1 MPLSFEE
8 FTPSGGQTDFPFTFG
23 FAQVAD
29 IRVLIKKADGTAFG
43 LDTSQFSV
51 VTSPSAK
58 VVISDSAVFNNFTG
72 NDSVRI
78 FRDTDVSAKSRTF
91 SNGSVL
97 KSEDLNAGFDQILF
111 AQQENDEFGT
121 TEALTLD
128 ATSTFYDAKER
139 QIKNGVKAT
148 AGSDFVTLDQVNAVI
163 VSTGNNP
170 SVPQSYSTGANDGS
184 LTFVSFDSNTNINT
198 FALSPSPTS
207 EFEQTFIVEIDGVI
221 QNPTEYTITAGT
233 GGSGSIAISHT
244 ASLQGADIVITN
256 FGLSREVFDFPVIGA
271 AATGSQ
277 TPLILRGLGSSSA
290 VPIFKVQRDSSLDVL
305 TVTKSRVNVF
315 GRESTAPALVVQG
328 HQNAPDIANFATGGT
343 TLVEIKNPDKSD
355 SPQSVMLIRDQST
368 GNKGAD
374 SLLTLSRESDQ
385 NVNNEFFNLFVINAK
400 PVGSA
405 LASVFICDH
414 NGRIRIRSNTDVTP
428 QGQTGAG
435 AIDQTALLDV
445 GVAGTSTAEDHNGD
459 AANSIYFAFRGKSS
473 TKAHLYQSKYSN
485 TNPQGMTIFQ
495 IGHQNYTGTGGG
507 ATFALGTTSAASNS
521 PSQIFDVRVNRRP
534 QDDGVTGSMSHF
546 YYMQMVTY
554 GNPASSFGRRGE
566 LRLATS
572 SNNGSDT
579 AAISVLRPNG
589 TVFQVVHDGGCR
601 LLNTSRFRG
610 DNTVLRQ
617 DEIRNESPQYT
628 SIAVAH
634 ANATSVAPTT
644 VVFNA
649 LNTSGYV
656 GSNVILADANRQVR
670 ITTAGTY
677 LVEISCTASTA
688 SSISNG
694 QSRVA
699 ITLQQ
704 ANGSG
709 GFTNVVTVRGQS
721 TAVNGSG
728 NYTTDSATLVY
739 RRILTL
745 TQLKKYRIN
754 ISNDADGF
762 GGGHNEL
769 HDASILVQRLS
780 N

>member
-43 LDTSQFSV
+43 LDTTQFSV

-78 FRDTDVSAKSRTF
+78 FRNTDVSAKSRTF

-139 QIKNGVKAT
+139 QIKNGIKAT

-233 GGSGSIAISHT
+233 GGSGSIAISHN

-256 FGLSREVFDFPVIGA
+256 FGLSREVFDFPVIGT
-271 AATGSQ
+271 AATGNE
-277 TPLILRGLGSSSA
+277 TPLILRGLGSSMA
-290 VPIFKVQRDSSLDVL
+290 VPMFKVQRDSNNDVL
-305 TVTKSRVNVF
+305 SVNKKGVNVI
-315 GRESTAPALVVQG
+315 GYGPNAPALTVQG
-328 HQNAPDIANFATGGT
+328 HSTYSDIANFATGSE

-400 PVGSA
+400 PVGSS
-405 LASVFICDH
+405 LSSVFICDH
-414 NGRIRIRSNTDVTP
+414 NGRVRIRSNTDVTP
-428 QGQTGAG
+428 QGQAGAG
-435 AIDQTALLDV
+435 AIDTTAILDV
-445 GVAGTSTAEDHNGD
+445 GVANSSSSEDHNSD
-459 AANSIYFAFRGKSS
+459 AANSIYLNIRGKSN

-485 TNPQGMTIFQ
+485 TNPQGMTIFAMGIQ
-495 IGHQNYTGTGGG
+495 DYTGTGGG
-507 ATFALGTTSAASNS
+507 ATFALGHTSPSSTS
-521 PSQIFDVRVNRRP
+521 PSQIFDIRVNRRP
-534 QDDGVTGSMSHF
+534 QDDGITGSLANF

-554 GNPASSFGRRGE
+554 GNPASSQGRRGE
-566 LRLATS
+566 LRLTTTA
-572 SNNGSDT
+572 SNGVDT
-579 AAISVLRPNG
+579 NAIRVQRPNG
-589 TVFQVVHDGGCR
+589 LVFQVVYDGGCR
-601 LLNTSRFRG
+601 LPNAGRVRG
-610 DNTVLRQ
+610 DNAVLRQ

-634 ANATSVAPTT
+634 ANAGTAPAT

-649 LNTSGYV
+649 LNTSGYI
-656 GSNVILADANRQVR
+656 SPNVILADANRQVR

-688 SSISNG
+688 TQISNG

-709 GFTNVVTVRGQS
+709 SFTNVVTVRGQS

-754 ISNDADGF
+754 ISNEADGF
-762 GGGHNEL
+762 GGGNNEL

>member
-29 IRVLIKKADGTAFG
+29 IRVLIKKADGTSFG
-43 LDTSQFSV
+43 LDTTQFSV

-58 VVISDSAVFNNFTG
+58 VVISDSAVFNAFTG

-78 FRDTDVSAKSRTF
+78 FRNTDVSAKSRTF

-128 ATSTFYDAKER
+128 ATSSFYDAKER
-139 QIKNGVKAT
+139 QIKNGIKAT

-244 ASLQGADIVITN
+244 ASLQSADIVITN

-315 GRESTAPALVVQG
+315 GRESTAPALSVQG
-328 HQNAPDIANFATGGT
+328 HQNAADIANFSTGST

-355 SPQSVMLIRDQST
+355 SAQSVMLIRDQST

-374 SLLTLSRESDQ
+374 SLLTLARESDQ

-400 PVGSA
+400 PVGSS

-435 AIDQTALLDV
+435 ALDQSTLLDV
-445 GVAGTSTAEDHNGD
+445 GVGPSSTSEDHNGD
-459 AANSIYFAFRGKSS
+459 AGNSIYFAFRGKTN
-473 TKAHLYQSKYSN
+473 TKAQLYQSQYNN
-485 TNPQGMTIFQ
+485 THPQGLTIFSLGIQ
-495 IGHQNYTGTGGG
+495 PYTGTGGG
-507 ATFALGTTSAASNS
+507 ATVALGTTNPASNS
-521 PSQIFDVRVNRRP
+521 PSQVFDIRMNRRP
-534 QDDGVTGSMSHF
+534 QDDGITGSMAAY
-546 YYMQMVTY
+546 YYMQLVTY
-554 GNPASSFGRRGE
+554 GNPASSQGRRGE
-566 LRLATS
+566 LRLTTTAT
-572 SNNGSDT
+572 NGVDT
-579 AAISVLRPNG
+579 NAIRVQRANG
-589 TVFQVVHDGGCR
+589 LVFQVVHDGGCR
-601 LLNTSRFRG
+601 LQNASRVRS
-610 DNTVLRQ
+610 DNAVLRQ

-628 SIAVAH
+628 SIAVAF
-634 ANATSVAPTT
+634 ANPGGNFQGNDNQVT
-644 VVFNA
+644 FNE
-649 LNTSGYV
+649 LKTSGYLSTSV
-656 GSNVILADANRQVR
+656 VRASNNNQVR
-670 ITTAGTY
+670 IQTPGTY
-677 LVEISCTASTA
+677 LVEVGCSASVPVGLQDTIQ
-688 SSISNG
+688 SVNIQLQEENGSNG
-694 QSRVA
+694 FADISTIKGGADRVLE
-699 ITLQQ
+699 T
-704 ANGSG
+704 S
-709 GFTNVVTVRGQS
+709 
-721 TAVNGSG
+721 
-728 NYTTDSATLVY
+728 SATLSY
-739 RRILTL
+739 KRIVTT
-745 TQLKKYRIN
+745 TQLKKYRILIDAGPIQTSTTLHSAF
-754 ISNDADGF
+754 IS
-762 GGGHNEL
+762 
-769 HDASILVQRLS
+769 IQRLS